1 MATPR
6 IVYQRYAKFVPASI
20 EGASLFALRFTTF
33 PQTLTKIFR
42 YSAGT
47 PPATG
52 FTFSVYT
59 SEGDAQL
66 REDALSD
73 DEVATFLDY
82 YFIPATPESDAVDA
96 EVFLV
101 VTLINV
107 PDWLDAYEELYGV
120 VCLEQD
126 MNRVPIGDPVIQE
139 ISPRRKRRRQGSV
152 FSNWSRK

>member
-1 MATPR
+1 MATPQV
-6 IVYQRYAKFVPASI
+6 VYQRYAKFVPASI
-20 EGASLFALRFTTF
+20 EGESLFALRFTTF

-42 YSAGT
+42 YAAGI
-47 PPATG
+47 PPATA

-59 SEGDAQL
+59 SQSDVELGQN
-66 REDALSD
+66 ALSD

-82 YFIPATPESDAVDA
+82 YFIPATPEADAVDA

-120 VCLEQD
+120 VCLVQGD
-126 MNRVPIGDPVIQE
+126 RMPIGDPVAQDISSIQQ
-139 ISPRRKRRRQGSV
+139 RRRQGSV
-152 FSNWSRK
+152 HSNWRRN